1 MVRTEFFFTTTDF
14 SLPIALNTSIMMKKK
29 KNTAPKMTIATI
41 FASTFL
47 KKLFINQSFY
57 DMSQHK
63 VVLLL
68 GSNLGD
74 QKKNLETAIEKLQSG
89 GNEILKLSEFLI
101 SEPVEFASS
110 NIFCNIALI
119 MFTHLSPIQL
129 LDFVKSIEKEM
140 GRANDSKASGGYSDR
155 VIDIDIVTY
164 NELKFVSERLEI
176 PHKKHLFEREF
187 SKILLS
193 NFIK

>member
-1 MVRTEFFFTTTDF
+1 
-14 SLPIALNTSIMMKKK
+14 
-29 KNTAPKMTIATI
+29 
-41 FASTFL
+41 
-47 KKLFINQSFY
+47 
-57 DMSQHK
+57 
-63 VVLLL
+63 
-68 GSNLGD
+68 
-74 QKKNLETAIEKLQSG
+74 
-89 GNEILKLSEFLI
+89 
-101 SEPVEFASS
+101 
-110 NIFCNIALI
+110 

-187 SKILLS
+187 SKYY
-193 NFIK
+193 

>member
-1 MVRTEFFFTTTDF
+1 LE
-14 SLPIALNTSIMMKKK
+14 IK
-29 KNTAPKMTIATI
+29 KNI
-41 FASTFL
+41 
-47 KKLFINQSFY
+47 
-57 DMSQHK
+57 
-63 VVLLL
+63 
-68 GSNLGD
+68 
-74 QKKNLETAIEKLQSG
+74 ETAIEKLQNG

-119 MFTHLSPIQL
+119 IFTHLSPIQL

-140 GRANDSKASGGYSDR
+140 GRINDSKASGGYSDR

-176 PHKKHLFEREF
+176 PHKKHLFER
-187 SKILLS
+187 
-193 NFIK
+193 NFPKYY